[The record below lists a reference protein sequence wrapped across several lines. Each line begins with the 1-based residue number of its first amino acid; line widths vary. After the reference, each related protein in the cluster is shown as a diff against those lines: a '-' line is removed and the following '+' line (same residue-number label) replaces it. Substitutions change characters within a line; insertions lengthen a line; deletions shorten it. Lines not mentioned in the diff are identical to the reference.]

1 MADFGGEDV
10 VAAPQAL
17 TQAAQQKLK
26 ALVTR
31 IETLEQ
37 EKAGIAADIKE
48 IYAEAKGVGYDV
60 KVLRKVIARRKQ
72 DPRQRAEFEQI
83 MDLYLLALGEI

>member
-1 MADFGGEDV
+1 MPDFGGEEV

-37 EKAGIAADIKE
+37 EKSGIAADIKE
-48 IYAEAKGVGYDV
+48 IYSEAKGVGYDT
-60 KVLRKVIARRKQ
+60 KVLRKVIALRKQ
-72 DPRQRAEFEQI
+72 DKRERLEMEQI
-83 MDLYLLALGEI
+83 MDLYLAALGEI